1 MHAGDFDQIRVP
13 SKYAARFAQC
23 FSTTYETLPL
33 HASHICDL
41 PEVVAQS
48 REEFSDGVGVI
59 TSEGMQLVVRLLP
72 VRQQRALLGRDLAAV
87 QIRMGGCKGV
97 LARWDNI
104 ECVASLTR
112 VARRI
117 RSQSQLGREFCA
129 LKFSD

>member
-1 MHAGDFDQIRVP
+1 MLQHAGDFNQIRVP

-41 PEVVAQS
+41 PEVKAPS
-48 REEFSDGVGVI
+48 GETFSDGVGVI
-59 TSEGMQLVVRLLP
+59 TSEGMKLVVRLLP
-72 VRQQRALLGRDLAAV
+72 LRQQNALLGRGVAAV

-104 ECVASLTR
+104 EYVISCLEVAS
-112 VARRI
+112 VC
-117 RSQSQLGREFCA
+117 SCA
-129 LKFSD
+129 TGLCRLRL